1 MFTRTNI
8 LVRRFAKCSVD
19 VKIRLF
25 RSYCICFF
33 DIALWMNVKQSIVK
47 KLEYAYV
54 KCLKNVFNFHKFASV
69 TGMLLELGLPSF
81 RTLRHNAVL
90 RFSSRVSK
98 SCNTLV
104 RTVDKFCVAL
114 ADG

>member
-1 MFTRTNI
+1 
-8 LVRRFAKCSVD
+8 
-19 VKIRLF
+19 
-25 RSYCICFF
+25 
-33 DIALWMNVKQSIVK
+33 MNVKQSIVK

-81 RTLRHNAVL
+81 RTLRHNAL
-90 RFSSRVSK
+90 WGFSSRVSNK

-104 RTVDKFCVAL
+104 RTVDKFCVTL